1 MNSFYDKKSS
11 FKNVGEIVSIFKFKI
26 DGVTITAIEQQVLD
40 TNAGKQLS
48 KADIDV

>member
-11 FKNVGEIVSIFKFKI
+11 VGEIVSIFKLKI
-26 DGVTITAIEQQVLD
+26 DGVTITVIDQHVLD

>member
-11 FKNVGEIVSIFKFKI
+11 FKNVGEIVSIFKLKI
-26 DGVTITAIEQQVLD
+26 DGVTITAVEQQVLD